1 MFSGIVGS
9 QLKKERSES
18 ALWYE
23 DGKCSRKM
31 HYWHTCGKSKMK
43 EFCKDYS
50 DHPEDPSH
58 SGGFEQSTM
67 TRRC

>member
-1 MFSGIVGS
+1 
-9 QLKKERSES
+9 
-18 ALWYE
+18 
-23 DGKCSRKM
+23 
-31 HYWHTCGKSKMK
+31 MK

-67 TRRC
+67 TRRCWASSALCADIGGFNNMSAFVTTVYS